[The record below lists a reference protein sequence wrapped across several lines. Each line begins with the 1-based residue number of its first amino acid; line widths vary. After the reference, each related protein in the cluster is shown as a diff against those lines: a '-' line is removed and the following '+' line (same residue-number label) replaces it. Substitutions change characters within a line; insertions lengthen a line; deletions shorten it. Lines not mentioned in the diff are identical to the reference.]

1 METYNYDQSAVSYR
15 ETAGEMHKG
24 QGVPAGRDCQGIHAP
39 RLSCTSMEPQVQPSQ
54 PPVSYQIT
62 TTTDAVQESRITPFY
77 QQAQPLPSQ
86 AQLWPNP
93 SAAAE
98 ERQAKQEAQAS
109 SASQAAGQGALPGVP
124 AARTA
129 PSEPLAQ
136 GVSASASQ
144 SQPAP
149 ADASSNPPA
158 ASPAA
163 LTASASPARTAPVQ
177 AEPLSQGQ
185 PQASQAGD
193 GDALPSAFS
202 SFSDPNVSPGFG
214 PLGPVTPSLPA
225 NSGGSGNGCVSC
237 GPSGSLSNAL
247 GTILWAWGV
256 IPPSATPSSISHVRF
271 YNAAAIQEPLDI
283 YLNGRLVVSDL
294 NYMNYT
300 RYLHILPGNYL
311 LSVYRRT
318 NPGGAPIINNY
329 IQLQSGNY
337 YLLSILGGP
346 SSYSVQL
353 VSS

>member
-15 ETAGEMHKG
+15 ETAGEMRKG
-24 QGVPAGRDCQGIHAP
+24 QGVPTGRDCRGIHAP

-62 TTTDAVQESRITPFY
+62 TTTDAVQESRITPSY
-77 QQAQPLPSQ
+77 QQAQPLSAQPQ
-86 AQLWPNP
+86 AQLLANP

-98 ERQAKQEAQAS
+98 ERQPIQEA
-109 SASQAAGQGALPGVP
+109 P
-124 AARTA
+124 
-129 PSEPLAQ
+129 AQ
-136 GVSASASQ
+136 GVSASAPQ
-144 SQPAP
+144 IQAAP

-163 LTASASPARTAPVQ
+163 LTAPAASPARTAPVQ
-177 AEPLSQGQ
+177 APDTLPQSQ

-193 GDALPSAFS
+193 AIPSAFS

-225 NSGGSGNGCVSC
+225 NSGGSGSGCVSC
-237 GPSGSLSNAL
+237 GPSGNLSNAL
-247 GTILWAWGV
+247 STILWAWGV

-294 NYMNYT
+294 DYMNYT

-311 LSVYRRT
+311 LTVYRRT

-346 SSYSVQL
+346 SGYSVQL